1 MKPLNS
7 KQRINTFFIFLLLFT
22 FTTSIIVLAIFFGFR
37 VPSIENAMHRE
48 RNRQI
53 INKEGQGRNFAD
65 HMEEVKALLDS
76 MDMPGVNSDYM
87 ERLVS
92 SELADM
98 QSSLPVEDSTYRRK
112 MYSNIIQ
119 TFLELKNA
127 KSSLIQLNDVRV
139 ELDEYDELIDQ
150 YKRDLNQAQRDLD
163 ICRQMSRR

>member
-1 MKPLNS
+1 
-7 KQRINTFFIFLLLFT
+7 
-22 FTTSIIVLAIFFGFR
+22 
-37 VPSIENAMHRE
+37 
-48 RNRQI
+48 
-53 INKEGQGRNFAD
+53 
-65 HMEEVKALLDS
+65 
-76 MDMPGVNSDYM
+76 M

-98 QSSLPVEDSTYRRK
+98 QSSLPVEDSTYRRR

-127 KSSLIQLNDVRV
+127 KSSLIQLNDVRG